1 MSMKQVLYVK
11 PGWERVVGSWLA
23 GASGLLG
30 GMILVGGYTRLS
42 GSGLSMTSWKFQGKW
57 LPTSREAWEK
67 EFSRY
72 KEFPEY
78 QRMYAGRMTLDE
90 FKEIFFVEWFH
101 RMLGRFTGL
110 YAAVPLAGFAAAGII
125 KRRLGL
131 HLAGVLTAG
140 AVQGFVGWWM
150 VRSGLDPNLL
160 IDNKRPR
167 VSPYRM
173 AFHWSMALAIFA
185 GTITPAMWL
194 LAPSRTA
201 AMLTPRALDALKGIR
216 RAMIPVSVATGLTL
230 LSGPFVAGNDAGLA
244 YNNWPKMGYDWIPQ
258 EVMDF
263 WSNPIEKSKMLFEET
278 AVVQFHHRMLAYTT
292 AATAVMFG
300 LRTRAL
306 FPLAGLSP
314 LLAWTLPGIAL
325 AQMTLGITTLLMY
338 VPTSL
343 GVLHQGGGLTTLT
356 TLLVLRHLTR
366 VR

>member
-1 MSMKQVLYVK
+1 
-11 PGWERVVGSWLA
+11 
-23 GASGLLG
+23 
-30 GMILVGGYTRLS
+30 
-42 GSGLSMTSWKFQGKW
+42 
-57 LPTSREAWEK
+57 
-67 EFSRY
+67 
-72 KEFPEY
+72 
-78 QRMYAGRMTLDE
+78 
-90 FKEIFFVEWFH
+90 
-101 RMLGRFTGL
+101 
-110 YAAVPLAGFAAAGII
+110 
-125 KRRLGL
+125 
-131 HLAGVLTAG
+131 
-140 AVQGFVGWWM
+140 
-150 VRSGLDPNLL
+150 
-160 IDNKRPR
+160 
-167 VSPYRM
+167 
-173 AFHWSMALAIFA
+173 
-185 GTITPAMWL
+185 
-194 LAPSRTA
+194 
-201 AMLTPRALDALKGIR
+201 MLTPRALDALKGIR

-244 YNNWPKMGYDWIPQ
+244 YNNWPKMGYDLIPQ